1 MRLKTLL
8 DKGLDKTRDLWPD
21 VRVAFPWVHSAARI
35 LNNEEKLDA
44 PEVERRLQDLLDAM
58 ARDRETAGALAPAVD
73 RFLKVSRSYWPGLFH
88 CYSVKGLPR
97 TNNDLEQFFGSSR
110 HHERRTTGRK
120 RAPLGLVLRGSVR
133 LVAGAATRL
142 RIRSG
147 TELQP
152 RDLAQWKQLRQQ
164 LDDRCII
171 RRRGL
176 RFRRDPKAYLGKLEE
191 QAGKLVLLS

>member
-1 MRLKTLL
+1 
-8 DKGLDKTRDLWPD
+8 
-21 VRVAFPWVHSAARI
+21 VRIAFPWIHAAARI

-44 PEVERRLQDLLDAM
+44 QEVERRLQALLDVM
-58 ARDRETAGALAPAVD
+58 KRDREQAGALAPAVD

-142 RIRSG
+142 RSRSG
-147 TELQP
+147 AELQP
-152 RDLAQWKQLRQQ
+152 RDLARWTQLRQQ
-164 LDDRCII
+164 LNARCTI

-176 RFRRDPKAYLGKLEE
+176 QFRRDPKAYLGNLEE
-191 QAGKLVLLS
+191 RLGKLALPS

>member
-1 MRLKTLL
+1 M
-8 DKGLDKTRDLWPD
+8 
-21 VRVAFPWVHSAARI
+21 AFPWVHTAARI

-44 PEVERRLQDLLDAM
+44 PEVERRLQALLDVM
-58 ARDRETAGALAPAVD
+58 ARDRDQAGALAPAVD

-88 CYSVKGLPR
+88 CYSVKSLPR
-97 TNNDLEQFFGSSR
+97 TNNDLEQFFGSGR

-142 RIRSG
+142 RIRTG
-147 TELQP
+147 AELQP

-164 LDDRCII
+164 LNGRCNV

-176 RFRRDPKAYLGKLEE
+176 RFRRDPKAYLGNLEE
-191 QAGKLVLLS
+191 QLGKLVLPS

>member
-1 MRLKTLL
+1 M
-8 DKGLDKTRDLWPD
+8 
-21 VRVAFPWVHSAARI
+21 RVAFPWVHAAARI
-35 LNNEEKLDA
+35 LNNAEKLDG
-44 PEVERRLQDLLDAM
+44 PGVERRLQALLDVM
-58 ARDRETAGALAPAVD
+58 KRDREQAGALAPAVD

-133 LVAGAATRL
+133 VVAGAATRL
-142 RIRSG
+142 RSRSAA
-147 TELQP
+147 ELQLGDP
-152 RDLAQWKQLRQQ
+152 ARWKELRQK
-164 LDDRCII
+164 LNARCNI

-176 RFRRDPKAYLGKLEE
+176 RFRRDPKAYLGNLEE
-191 QAGKLVLLS
+191 SLGKLVLPS

>member
-1 MRLKTLL
+1 M
-8 DKGLDKTRDLWPD
+8 
-21 VRVAFPWVHSAARI
+21 RVAFPWVHAAARI

-44 PEVERRLQDLLDAM
+44 LEVERRLQALLDVM
-58 ARDRETAGALAPAVD
+58 ARDRKKAGALAPAVD

-120 RAPLGLVLRGSVR
+120 GAPPGLVLRGSVR

-142 RIRSG
+142 RSRSG
-147 TELQP
+147 AELQP
-152 RDLAQWKQLRQQ
+152 RDLKCWKQLRQQ
-164 LDDRCII
+164 LEARRHT

-176 RFRRDPKAYLGKLEE
+176 HFRRNPKAYLGDLEE
-191 QAGKLVLLS
+191 RVGKLVLLS

>member
-1 MRLKTLL
+1 M
-8 DKGLDKTRDLWPD
+8 
-21 VRVAFPWVHSAARI
+21 RVAFPWVHTAARI
-35 LNNEEKLDA
+35 LNNEEELNA
-44 PEVERRLQDLLDAM
+44 PEVERRLQALLDVM
-58 ARDRETAGALAPAVD
+58 ARDREKAGALAPAVD
-73 RFLKVSRSYWPGLFH
+73 RFLKVTRSYRPGLFH

-142 RIRSG
+142 RTRSG
-147 TELQP
+147 AELQP

-164 LDDRCII
+164 LDTRCVI

-191 QAGKLVLLS
+191 QADKLVLPS